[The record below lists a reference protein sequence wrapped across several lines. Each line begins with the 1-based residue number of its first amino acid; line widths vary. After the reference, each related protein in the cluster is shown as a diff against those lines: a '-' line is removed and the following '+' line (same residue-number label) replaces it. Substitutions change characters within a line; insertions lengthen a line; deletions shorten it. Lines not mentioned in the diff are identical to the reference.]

1 MWRQALYVARM
12 DLRFLFKG
20 RETWLWAFFMPIL
33 FFYFI
38 GSIAGGGP
46 RTDGK
51 SPLALARPADAGYLA
66 DQLEARLTEQNFL
79 VLHIADADSFA
90 AEPRRLRLPA
100 AFSDSLLAGRAVT
113 LIYGDD
119 SEDAQARAYRR
130 LRVSRAAYGLLADLI
145 VTGEGGAAP
154 DAAALAQLAAMP
166 RALSIKVE
174 AAGERIVP
182 PSGFEQA
189 VPGIMVMFTV
199 LVLGTSGAI
208 LLVIE
213 RRQGLLRRLA
223 YAPISRGS
231 VVLGK
236 WLGRLA
242 LGLIQIAF
250 AIAAGSLLFKVDW
263 GGQLPA
269 VLLLMLSYAA
279 MMASLG
285 MLLGSTSRSEG
296 QAAVIGVLAA
306 NLLGALGGCW
316 WPIEIT
322 PPFMQKLALFLP
334 TGWAMDGLHKLVSF
348 GRGPES
354 VIPHAV
360 GMSILAALLLA
371 LAARIFRYD

>member
-1 MWRQALYVARM
+1 MLRQVLYVARM
-12 DLRFLFKG
+12 DLKFLFKG
-20 RETWLWAFFMPIL
+20 RETWLWAFFMPIV

-46 RTDGK
+46 RAGSK
-51 SPLALARPADAGYLA
+51 SPLAVWREADAGYLA
-66 DQLEARLTEQNFL
+66 DQLELRLAEQNFL
-79 VLHIADADSFA
+79 VLHSADPDSFA
-90 AEPRRLRLPA
+90 ALPRRLRLPA
-100 AFSDSLLAGRAVT
+100 AFSDSLLAGRPVT

-119 SEDAQARAYRR
+119 GDAEARAYRR

-145 VTGEGGAAP
+145 VTGEAGAAP
-154 DAAALAQLAAMP
+154 DTAALAALAAMP
-166 RALSIKVE
+166 RALSIRVE
-174 AAGERIVP
+174 AAGERLVP

-213 RRQGLLRRLA
+213 RRQGLLKRLA

-250 AIAAGSLLFKVDW
+250 AIAAGSLFFKVGW

-322 PPFMQKLALFLP
+322 PPFMQKLALCLP

-354 VIPHAV
+354 VIPHAI

-371 LAARIFRYD
+371 LAARVFRYD

>member
-1 MWRQALYVARM
+1 MLRQALYVARM

-20 RETWLWAFFMPIL
+20 RETWLWAFFMPIV

-38 GSIAGGGP
+38 GTITGSGGGSGGP
-46 RTDGK
+46 SR
-51 SPLALARPADAGYLA
+51 LALWREDDAGDLA
-66 DQLEARLTEQNFL
+66 DQLEQRLVAEDFL
-79 VLHIADADSFA
+79 IVRTADPDSFA
-90 AEPRRLRLPA
+90 AQPRRLRLPA
-100 AFSDSLLAGRAVT
+100 AFTDSLQAGRPVS
-113 LIYGDD
+113 LVYVDESGDEA
-119 SEDAQARAYRR
+119 SAYRR

-145 VTGEGGAAP
+145 VTGEEGTVPDSAAF
-154 DAAALAQLAAMP
+154 AALAAMP
-166 RALSIKVE
+166 RALSVQVE
-174 AAGERIVP
+174 SAGERRRAP
-182 PSGFEQA
+182 RGFEQA
-189 VPGIMVMFTV
+189 VPGTMVMFTV

-223 YAPISRGS
+223 YAPLSRTS

-236 WLGRLA
+236 WLGKLA
-242 LGLIQIAF
+242 LGLIQIVF
-250 AIAAGSLLFKVDW
+250 AIVAGSLLFKVDW

-269 VLLLMLSYAA
+269 VLLLMLSYAG

-296 QAAVIGVLAA
+296 QAAIIGVLAA

-322 PPFMQKLALFLP
+322 PPFMQKLALCLP

-348 GRGPES
+348 GHGPAS
-354 VIPHAV
+354 VLPHV
-360 GMSILAALLLA
+360 LGMALAAALLLA

>member
-1 MWRQALYVARM
+1 MLRQALYVARK
-12 DLRFLFKG
+12 DLKFLFRA
-20 RETWLWAFFMPIL
+20 RETWLWAFFMPIV

-38 GSIAGGGP
+38 GTIAGGGSGAG
-46 RTDGK
+46 GK
-51 SPLALARPADAGYLA
+51 SRLGVWREADAGYLA
-66 DQLEARLTEQNFL
+66 DQLELRLIEQDFL
-79 VLHIADADSFA
+79 LLHPADADSFA
-90 AEPRRLRLPA
+90 ALPRRLRLPA
-100 AFSDSLLAGRAVT
+100 AFSDSLLAGHPVS
-113 LIYGDD
+113 LLYGDD
-119 SEDAQARAYRR
+119 GEGEARAYRR
-130 LRVSRAAYGLLADLI
+130 LRLSRAAYGLLADLI
-145 VTGEGGAAP
+145 VTGEAGAAP
-154 DAAALAQLAAMP
+154 DSAALAALAAMP
-166 RALSIKVE
+166 RALSVQVKT
-174 AAGERIVP
+174 AGERIIP

-199 LVLGTSGAI
+199 LILGTSGAI

-223 YAPISRGS
+223 YAPISRWS

-236 WLGRLA
+236 WLGKLA

-250 AIAAGSLLFKVDW
+250 AITAGTLLFKVHW

-279 MMASLG
+279 LMASLG

-296 QAAVIGVLAA
+296 QAAVLGVLAA

-322 PPFMQKLALFLP
+322 PPFMQKLALCLP
-334 TGWAMDGLHKLVSF
+334 TGWAMDALHKLISF
-348 GRGPES
+348 GHGPES
-354 VIPHAV
+354 VLPHIL
-360 GMSILAALLLA
+360 GMSLLAALLLA